1 MTANELSAAELLDV
15 HVGQEVPGGC
25 MDCDAVQRM
34 REDDG
39 IYVLNI
45 QHSDGCPTLAAH
57 RQAPARQRLAA
68 LREQW
73 LWWRDADPERIAEVD
88 VELDLTEAG
97 GDRLLAIRAWRAAR
111 MAELEVLGTA
121 LAERI
126 ENDQAVRS
134 A

>member
-1 MTANELSAAELLDV
+1 MSTEEMLNEA
-15 HVGQEVPGGC
+15 VGQDIPGGC
-25 MDCDAVQRM
+25 DDCDAVQRM

-39 IYVLNI
+39 IYVLSI
-45 QHSDGCPTLAAH
+45 QHSDDCPALASH

-111 MAELEVLGTA
+111 MAELQVLGTA
-121 LAERI
+121 LAE
-126 ENDQAVRS
+126 QVGGVA
-134 A
+134 